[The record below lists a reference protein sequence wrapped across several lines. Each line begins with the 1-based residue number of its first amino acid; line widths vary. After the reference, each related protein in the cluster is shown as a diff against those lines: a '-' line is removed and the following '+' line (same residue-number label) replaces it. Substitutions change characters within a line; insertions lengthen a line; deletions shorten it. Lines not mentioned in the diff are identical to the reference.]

1 MCSDSQGCSCS
12 VFKINLE
19 ACCLWKI
26 YIQDSLTVHNWDI
39 HPALSPP
46 GGCWEEGQ
54 VSWSGRCVW
63 GCSLIYML
71 VGGCSALKPHFQ
83 WLWGRP
89 IIRALHWSLSPSP
102 LRHTPTEI
110 PSISGEWICMN
121 VAPPTRESDKCEQL
135 QKGLGM
141 GRCLVLSRGNLEP
154 VSPVWLGDRSKL
166 L

>member
-1 MCSDSQGCSCS
+1 MLSLKNLYTRFPHSSQLRYTSCTEPS
-12 VFKINLE
+12 RGVLGRGAGVLK
-19 ACCLWKI
+19 
-26 YIQDSLTVHNWDI
+26 
-39 HPALSPP
+39 
-46 GGCWEEGQ
+46 WE
-54 VSWSGRCVW
+54 VCVW
-63 GCSLIYML
+63 GCSLICML

-89 IIRALHWSLSPSP
+89 IIRALHWSLTPSP

-135 QKGLGM
+135 QKGLGV